1 MRPAAERRKVSPRL
15 RAVYDVA
22 FGSRSIPVKTVNPWR
37 RGRFA
42 VLGAL
47 IAAIGC
53 PAIGQP
59 PAQRVEL
66 SAGIYRIEAEVARD
80 FAARA
85 QGLMHRRQLP
95 PNGGMLFVFDHTTR
109 HCMWMRNTLI
119 PLAVAFIDEHGTILN
134 IEEMAPE
141 TETNHCAAGP
151 ARYALEM
158 NAGWFGRRKLAPGSR
173 IGGIGG
179 LSGGAATR

>member
-1 MRPAAERRKVSPRL
+1 LIRVTTMI
-15 RAVYDVA
+15 
-22 FGSRSIPVKTVNPWR
+22 FCH
-37 RGRFA
+37 RGASA
-42 VLGAL
+42 VLGLLA
-47 IAAIGC
+47 AAIGG

-59 PAQRVEL
+59 PMPRVEL
-66 SAGIYRIEAEVARD
+66 SAGIHRIEAEVASD

-179 LSGGAATR
+179 PPGAAAAH